1 MIELSNEWEAF
12 YLKGMLKENFYVAKS
27 MMKPL
32 SLGYQKIDMCPN
44 FCILY
49 YFENAELTECKT
61 CGHSSYKPRTS
72 KEKTLVV
79 HVGVSICEVYIIK
92 EISTFISYYFKS
104 QLRKRINRVAR
115 HDDGD
120 EVPSSENLSIFSNL
134 R

>member
-32 SLGYQKIDMCPN
+32 GLGYQKIDMCSN
-44 FCILY
+44 FCMLY
-49 YFENAELTECKT
+49 YLENDELTECRT

-72 KEKTLVV
+72 RGKNLVV
-79 HVGVSICEVYIIK
+79 YVGVSICEVYIIE

-104 QLRKRINRVAR
+104 
-115 HDDGD
+115 
-120 EVPSSENLSIFSNL
+120 
-134 R
+134 